1 MLAGLLLIPAA
12 AVLVLGL
19 ALIAALTAALSG
31 TGGTES

>member
-1 MLAGLLLIPAA
+1 MLTELLLIPA

-19 ALIAALTAALSG
+19 TLIAALTAALSG

>member
-1 MLAGLLLIPAA
+1 MLTELLLIPAA
-12 AVLVLGL
+12 VLVLEL

>member
-1 MLAGLLLIPAA
+1 MLTELLLIPA

-19 ALIAALTAALSG
+19 ALIAALTAALSS